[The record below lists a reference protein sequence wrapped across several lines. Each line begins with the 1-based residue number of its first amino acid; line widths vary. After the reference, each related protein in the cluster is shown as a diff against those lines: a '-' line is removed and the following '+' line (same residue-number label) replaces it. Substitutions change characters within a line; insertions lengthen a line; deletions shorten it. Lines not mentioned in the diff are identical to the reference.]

1 VFPRIK
7 ELQKL
12 QNLEKSRGRLFKKS
26 CNVLGNN
33 CSDCKQGISLPKGV
47 YCGVWKEQIDPA
59 MCQHCPYFDIEPSEY
74 KLFKRTWSK
83 MERWKINEMS

>member
-26 CNVLGNN
+26 RNVLVNSCN
-33 CSDCKQGISLPKGV
+33 ECKQAISLPKGV
-47 YCGVWKEQIDPA
+47 YCGVWREQINPA
-59 MCQHCPYFDIEPSEY
+59 MCQHCPYFDIEPLEY
-74 KLFKRTWSK
+74 KLFKRT
-83 MERWKINEMS
+83 